1 MASKKP
7 SKTNLRARDLD
18 AAVRDYISRQG
29 NATFNYRQVSYALG
43 ADTAKFQRAIAL
55 LLAEMAFDGDIVETA
70 PGNIRT

>member
-43 ADTAKFQRAIAL
+43 ADTA
-55 LLAEMAFDGDIVETA
+55 
-70 PGNIRT
+70 

>member
-55 LLAEMAFDGDIVETA
+55 LLARWLSTA
-70 PGNIRT
+70 TSSRLLPENIRT